1 MSLAANILFCAVL
14 LSGSLEKEHRLRL
27 EYDDLAAHAGALL
40 DMAEQVEADLQLR
53 GEALHPD
60 IADARDHLILSM
72 NSATEALD
80 KQNWPLLQKR
90 LDRARGWMEKLKR
103 RL

>member
-1 MSLAANILFCAVL
+1 MTMAVNVLLYAVL
-14 LSGSLEKEHRLRL
+14 LSGSTEKEHRLRL

-40 DMAEQVEADLQLR
+40 DVAEQVESELRQR
-53 GEALHPD
+53 GETLHPE
-60 IADARDHLILSM
+60 IAEARNHLIVAM
-72 NSATEALD
+72 NSAAEALD
-80 KQNWPLLQKR
+80 EQNWNLLRKR